1 MALTKLSLLVA
12 AATALAPAPTLRTV
26 SRRSFG
32 GLVVAAPGVASA
44 AGTKLENGQALPD
57 GALQS
62 AAAPRAHARAA
73 QHGARAG
80 SIASARCRPSGT
92 ASAAASSAPPAPA
105 SARVESAREN
115 RPPRERARARP
126 PRGAVR
132 RRKENIDDK
141 EWDGVPQFLRK
152 LYDAGDD
159 MLFMSKAMDASKK
172 EQAKVLATDFKAQV
186 KAVDRPA
193 QAKDRD
199 AVVKTYKSTSGIM
212 QSFLDLASDVPDEL

>member
-1 MALTKLSLLVA
+1 MALIKLSLLVA
-12 AATALAPAPTLRTV
+12 AATALAPTPTLRTV

-62 AAAPRAHARAA
+62 AAAPCAHARAA

-92 ASAAASSAPPAPA
+92 ASAAASSAAPAPA
-105 SARVESAREN
+105 SDARGARARG

>member
-1 MALTKLSLLVA
+1 M
-12 AATALAPAPTLRTV
+12 
-26 SRRSFG
+26 
-32 GLVVAAPGVASA
+32 
-44 AGTKLENGQALPD
+44 
-57 GALQS
+57 
-62 AAAPRAHARAA
+62 
-73 QHGARAG
+73 
-80 SIASARCRPSGT
+80 
-92 ASAAASSAPPAPA
+92 
-105 SARVESAREN
+105 
-115 RPPRERARARP
+115 
-126 PRGAVR
+126 
-132 RRKENIDDK
+132 
-141 EWDGVPQFLRK
+141 PQFLRK

>member
-12 AATALAPAPTLRTV
+12 AATALAPTPTLRTV

-57 GALQS
+57 GALQFDRFRKVQ
-62 AAAPRAHARAA
+62 AEWNRF
-73 QHGARAG
+73 G
-80 SIASARCRPSGT
+80 SRL
-92 ASAAASSAPPAPA
+92 
-105 SARVESAREN
+105 E
-115 RPPRERARARP
+115 
-126 PRGAVR
+126 
-132 RRKENIDDK
+132 KENIDDK